1 MPAGSLVDQ
10 QLGAVDLH
18 ARPVAPAVKRLGA
31 VVLVSAAMLLGA
43 CGTAPTT
50 SEAKVSAVVQAEGAF
65 NDTDVMYLQ
74 MMVAHHEQGLEMVK
88 LAEKS
93 AKRDDVRILAEA
105 VDATQSDEVKMMTG
119 WLTQWSAPTTVDHAP
134 SAHADHGGLPATGPE
149 EIAALKKAKGAKF
162 ETAFLNLFVAHQHN
176 AVEMA
181 HMETKQGSN
190 AEAKAFA
197 DRVRASRADQ
207 IQQML
212 QLMNS

>member
-1 MPAGSLVDQ
+1 VKLR
-10 QLGAVDLH
+10 H
-18 ARPVAPAVKRLGA
+18 AT
-31 VVLVSAAMLLGA
+31 VLISAALLLGA
-43 CGTAPTT
+43 CGTAPET
-50 SEAKVSAVVQAEGAF
+50 SANKAVEAKAAVQAEGSH

-74 MMVAHHEQGLEMVK
+74 MMVAHHEQGLEMVR
-88 LAEKS
+88 LAEKN
-93 AKRDDVRILAEA
+93 AKRAEIRTLAQA
-105 VDATQSDEVKMMTG
+105 VDATQSDEVEMMTG
-119 WLTQWSAPTTVDHAP
+119 WLKQWNAPTTVDHAP

-162 ETAFLNLFVAHQHN
+162 ETTFLNLFVAHQHN

-181 HMETKQGSN
+181 KLETDQGSN

-197 DRVRASRADQ
+197 ERVSASRADQ